1 MSGGTPPGPS
11 FWDIFVLLLWP
22 FPGRGITPDE
32 ADDLAIR
39 ECVRLSILP
48 DDQALVGGARA

>member
-22 FPGRGITPDE
+22 FPGQRPQHWTDAYFDSLTAMAEGRAARTAMRGE
-32 ADDLAIR
+32 SHA
-39 ECVRLSILP
+39 
-48 DDQALVGGARA
+48 